1 MIAIAFAGDGA
12 PFAPGTSS
20 TYREAEDSTA
30 PLAQGSGLEP
40 PGAAGAMA
48 LQQTSLPGPQ
58 LRATRREHPRDE
70 RSKERREGPEPVF
83 SARQR
88 AG

>member
-1 MIAIAFAGDGA
+1 MIATAFARDGA

-20 TYREAEDSTA
+20 TYGESEDSTA
-30 PLAQGSGLEP
+30 SLAQGSGLVP
-40 PGAAGAMA
+40 PGAAGAVT

-70 RSKERREGPEPVF
+70 RSRELREGPEPVF
-83 SARQR
+83 TARQS